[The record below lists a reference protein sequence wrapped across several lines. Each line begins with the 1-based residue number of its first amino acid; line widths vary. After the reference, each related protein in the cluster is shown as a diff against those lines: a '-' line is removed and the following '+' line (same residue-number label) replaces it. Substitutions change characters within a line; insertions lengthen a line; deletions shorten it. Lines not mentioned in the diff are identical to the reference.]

1 MIKTK
6 LTDMLGI
13 KYPIIQA
20 GMGPWSTDTLAVA
33 VANAGGLGIVS
44 SVGLAYHFTPPTGLK
59 DDPDWKDKS
68 PYELMKFTL
77 KWVGERT
84 AEKKGVLGVNI
95 PMAEEYGEATEQFI
109 RGATD
114 AKKED
119 SELSERLKVI
129 ITSAGKPTPWTDMM
143 KELGAHWFHVAPS
156 VYHAQKA
163 VQAGAEVVIASGE
176 EGGGHVAFNPVHTM
190 TLLPAVVN
198 AVDVPVIGAGG
209 FCDGSSL
216 VAALSLGAIGIQMGT
231 RFIATQE
238 SEFCQMWKDK
248 VLACNELD
256 SMPGISI
263 FGPARYLR
271 NPVAIR
277 LSELLKRGYKENYEE
292 GFELEGKGIML
303 SLKGENPEEA
313 VMFGGEAVGRINEI
327 PRVEDLLQEI
337 SSDAERIIKG
347 LPELISE

>member
-1 MIKTK
+1 MIKTR

-44 SVGLAYHFTPPTGLK
+44 SVGFGYHFTPPTGLK
-59 DDPDWKDKS
+59 DDPSWTDRS

-77 KWVGERT
+77 QWVGQRT

-95 PMAEEYGEATEQFI
+95 PMAEEYRETTEQFI

-119 SELSERLKVI
+119 SELGERLKVI
-129 ITSAGKPTPWTDMM
+129 ITSAGKPTPWIDVV
-143 KELGAHWFHVAPS
+143 KESGTHWFHVVPS
-156 VYHAQKA
+156 VYHAHKA
-163 VQAGAEVVIASGE
+163 AQAGAEVVIASGE
-176 EGGGHVAFNPVHTM
+176 EGGGHVAFEAVHTM

-209 FCDGSSL
+209 FCDGSTL
-216 VAALSLGAIGIQMGT
+216 VAALSLGAIGVQMGT

-248 VLACNELD
+248 VVASNERD

-271 NPVAIR
+271 NQMAVR
-277 LSELLKRGYKENYEE
+277 LNELLKQGFKENYQE
-292 GFELEGKGIML
+292 GLELESKGIML
-303 SLKGENPEEA
+303 SVKGE
-313 VMFGGEAVGRINEI
+313 R
-327 PRVEDLLQEI
+327 
-337 SSDAERIIKG
+337 S
-347 LPELISE
+347 